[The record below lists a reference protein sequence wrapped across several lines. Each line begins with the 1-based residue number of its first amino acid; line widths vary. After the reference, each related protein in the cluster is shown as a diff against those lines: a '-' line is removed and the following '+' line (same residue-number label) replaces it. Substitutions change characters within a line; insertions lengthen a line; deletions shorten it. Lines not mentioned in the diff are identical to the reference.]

1 MMKKILVIEDDPDVR
16 DIILDVLEAEEYWA
30 IGAEQGRQ
38 GVNLAIAHLPDL
50 IICDVMMP
58 ELDGYGVLK
67 ELQSQPQTA
76 TIPFIFLTAKST
88 KFDQRQGMELGADDY
103 ITKPFMRTEL
113 LSAITTRLKKQE
125 IQTEKAEIKLDEL
138 RYSIS
143 LSLPHELRTP
153 LNGILVSSELLQQDF
168 ESLEPQE
175 VMELLSNINIS
186 AKRLHRLIINFL
198 LYADLQLIK
207 SNPERLSAFKNKSIE
222 YVSLTIEE
230 LSFSLSKK
238 QSKSRIDDL
247 KLNLKDAN
255 LRMDRQSLVKL
266 LEELLDNAFK
276 FSDPGTEIIIFS
288 EIEGDFYHLSISDR
302 GRGMSPEQIANL
314 GAYQQFDRKI
324 YEQQGSGLGLS
335 IVKELVDLYDGK
347 FRIDSSL
354 NQGTTIHLFL
364 PILPEVEES

>member
-1 MMKKILVIEDDPDVR
+1 MKKILVIEDDPDVR
-16 DIILDVLEAEEYWA
+16 DIILDVLEAEQYWA

-38 GVNLAIAHLPDL
+38 GVDLAISHLPDL

-125 IQTEKAEIKLDEL
+125 IQAEKAEIKLDEL
-138 RYSIS
+138 RHSIS

-153 LNGILVSSELLQQDF
+153 LNGILVSSELLQHDF
-168 ESLEPQE
+168 ESLDNQE
-175 VMELLSNINIS
+175 VLELLGNINIS
-186 AKRLHRLIINFL
+186 AKRLHRLIVNFL

-207 SNPERLSAFKNKSIE
+207 TNPERLYTLKQSSIE
-222 YVSLTIEE
+222 YVSLVIKE
-230 LSFSLSKK
+230 LSVSFSKK
-238 QSKSRIDDL
+238 QSISRVGDL
-247 KLNLKDAN
+247 RLNLKDAD
-255 LRMDRQSLVKL
+255 LRMHRQSLIKL

-276 FSDPGTEIIIFS
+276 FSEPGTEITVAS
-288 EIEGDFYHLSISDR
+288 EIEGSFYHLSIGDR
-302 GRGMSPEQIANL
+302 GRGMSSEQIANL
-314 GAYQQFDRKI
+314 GAYQQFDRRI

-347 FRIDSSL
+347 LRIDSSL
-354 NQGTTIHLFL
+354 NQGTTIHLLL
-364 PILPEVEES
+364 PILPEGEES

>member
-1 MMKKILVIEDDPDVR
+1 MKKILVIEDDPDVR
-16 DIILDVLEAEEYWA
+16 DIILDVLEAEGYWPM
-30 IGAEQGRQ
+30 GAQQGHE
-38 GVNLAIAHLPDL
+38 GVELAIAHLPDL

-67 ELQSQPQTA
+67 ELQRQPHTS

-138 RYSIS
+138 RHSIS

-153 LNGILVSSELLQQDF
+153 LNGILVSSELLQHDF
-168 ESLEPQE
+168 ESLEHQE
-175 VMELLSNINIS
+175 VVELLESIHIS

-207 SNPERLSAFKNKSIE
+207 SNPERLSSLRQKAIE
-222 YVSLTIEE
+222 YASMVIEE
-230 LSFSLSKK
+230 LSISVAQK
-238 QSKSRIDDL
+238 QSPSRLDDL
-247 KLNLKDAN
+247 RLNLKDAH
-255 LRMDRQSLVKL
+255 LRMDRKSLIKL

-276 FSDPGTEIIIFS
+276 FSERGTEITVVS
-288 EIEGDFYHLSISDR
+288 TIEGEFYHLTIGDR
-302 GRGMSPEQIANL
+302 GRGMSAEQIANL

-324 YEQQGSGLGLS
+324 HEQQGSGLGLS
-335 IVKELVDLYDGK
+335 IVKELVNIYDGK
-347 FRIDSSL
+347 FRIESSL

-364 PILPEVEES
+364 PSLPDVEES